1 MDHLQPKIFIHILQN
16 APACRLKFGTAL
28 SKFGLG
34 YTLCIL
40 EQAHLY
46 PIPWRCQEKMINCL
60 KILKK
65 IIPTASEVLP
75 AGKPKG
81 TTDC

>member
-16 APACRLKFGTAL
+16 APVCRLKVCAAL
-28 SKFGLG
+28 SKFGLE

-46 PIPWRCQEKMINCL
+46 RIFWRCQEKMINCL

-65 IIPTASEVLP
+65 IAQTTSAGLP
-75 AGKPKG
+75 ASKLKG